1 MPLIASVMVASF
13 AATDGG
19 SANIRSSAPTAATIA
34 LVFMSATSG
43 ADYTARRPLP
53 GISSD
58 PLRALCL
65 RTHTSD
71 DDFLGR
77 RKPSYAR

>member
-1 MPLIASVMVASF
+1 MPLIASVTVASF

-19 SANIRSSAPTAATIA
+19 RATIRSSTPTAATIA
-34 LVFMSATSG
+34 LIFMSATSG

-58 PLRALCL
+58 ALRAL
-65 RTHTSD
+65 RVVFKHSH
-71 DDFLGR
+71 
-77 RKPSYAR
+77 P